1 MGVRSFLKK
10 FLKRLLGEEFYGE
23 LRDSWNE
30 GYQSAMADPEQPA
43 AVAEEKAPPQAISTE
58 PKKQWQP
65 PAEWQ
70 QSKTRAES
78 TTEAPPSPPRPP
90 APYRYVKE
98 DAPKPSEQ
106 VAEAKDA
113 PEVEMVPE
121 DDPQGKL
128 RVIQGNE
135 CNIPQEV
142 GAYCWSGIKSL

>member
-30 GYQSAMADPEQPA
+30 GYQSAMEDPEQPA
-43 AVAEEKAPPQAISTE
+43 AAAEEKAPPQAISTE

-65 PAEWQ
+65 LP
-70 QSKTRAES
+70 RAAVEERAKS
-78 TTEAPPSPPRPP
+78 TTGTTYAAKTS

-113 PEVEMVPE
+113 FEVEMVPE

-128 RVIQGNE
+128 RVIQ
-135 CNIPQEV
+135 Q
-142 GAYCWSGIKSL
+142 